1 MRNHGQDCHSDIR
14 ETEVLAAKSWKQQ
27 IATHQH
33 SSKETGA
40 WLLCYGLLVYSCLR
54 TEVSTWSS
62 MPIRQPWLLQLL
74 TTGSLPAA
82 SSCSSGQLF
91 STPCRCQGVGVC
103 ILAILQEVQPFSNP
117 TWNRC
122 VPLRGKSSQHLV
134 TTAGLSKS
142 SVVWREQR
150 EGTFGDKYEGS
161 AAQTLYCLSNDTSE
175 SGDIQLSHSVLHF
188 IRLQLCI

>member
-1 MRNHGQDCHSDIR
+1 MRNSSQHCHSDIR

-82 SSCSSGQLF
+82 SSCSSGQLL
-91 STPCRCQGVGVC
+91 SSPCRCQGVGVC
-103 ILAILQEVQPFSNP
+103 ILAILQEMQPFSNP
-117 TWNRC
+117 AGNRC

-134 TTAGLSKS
+134 TGGGLSKS

-150 EGTFGDKYEGS
+150 EGTCDQYEGS
-161 AAQTLYCLSNDTSE
+161 AAQTLYYLNNDTFE
-175 SGDIQLSHSVLHF
+175 SVDFQLSHSVLHF